1 MKCSQEVSK
10 KEDPALLNCG
20 CPCSLTSNRHVVA
33 EVMPCDFQVWVLK
46 MISFHLALSLG
57 PLGLKEASH
66 LSRRTP
72 QQPMEEPALR
82 RAPVWRRS
90 SPWPISTRLPDPSI

>member
-1 MKCSQEVSK
+1 M
-10 KEDPALLNCG
+10 
-20 CPCSLTSNRHVVA
+20 LTSNKRVVP

-66 LSRRTP
+66 LSPRTP
-72 QQPMEEPALR
+72 KQPMEEPALR
-82 RAPVWRRS
+82 RPPVWRS
-90 SPWPISTRLPDPSI
+90 FNPWPISTRLPDP